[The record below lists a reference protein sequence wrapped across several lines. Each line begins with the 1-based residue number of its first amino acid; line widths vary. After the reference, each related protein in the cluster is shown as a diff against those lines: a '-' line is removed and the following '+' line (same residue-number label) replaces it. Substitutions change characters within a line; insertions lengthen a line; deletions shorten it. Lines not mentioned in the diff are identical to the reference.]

1 MASRRR
7 LSKDPQDYNLRKAG
21 CTKGRSLIL
30 ADFWRKNA
38 RQFKSWHPLREDTI
52 LREGIALIRMATS
65 QTTEMQVEGEINVDE
80 AVKEIL
86 AEVEAEEQD
95 PIEGMGNA
103 QIAEIYHRM
112 KPEDQRLFRQFKRFH
127 KQYYETHGHDAPSH
141 QLTRGI
147 IQQMF
152 PGLPSADA
160 DTIAKAR
167 AELLA
172 TERLK
177 ELCKQL
183 GLAVPTQPQM
193 YPSPPEAPEY
203 PPPPQPPGFLSRQD
217 KERMAAQQ
225 QPLAEAEEIEAK
237 PDVKPRR
244 LATSYLG
251 PPGLLRM
258 IGSGDEDHIITR
270 VVPGTDPMQDFED
283 DDPTQTIIIDHDTDA
298 SSDVD
303 DFSEVSMASAGGI
316 RKQEFQGL
324 LSDIAAQHQRM
335 AASLD
340 ALASR
345 VEDMSVEQVEEVAVR
360 VASETGHVRGMEEI
374 TGVFDKGEVV
384 LILAC
389 GVRKYQEYQALKGK
403 QEDKDIIS
411 YRQLQKKFGT
421 NKRTLM
427 EVIQGYKYRYPGG
440 VSTKVPFVPT
450 KPEEGEE
457 APTTS
462 ETAPTS
468 DPTTT

>member
-1 MASRRR
+1 
-7 LSKDPQDYNLRKAG
+7 
-21 CTKGRSLIL
+21 
-30 ADFWRKNA
+30 
-38 RQFKSWHPLREDTI
+38 
-52 LREGIALIRMATS
+52 MATS
-65 QTTEMQVEGEINVDE
+65 QTTEMQAEGEVNVDE

-86 AEVEAEEQD
+86 AEMEAEEQD

-112 KPEDQRLFRQFKRFH
+112 KPEDQRLFRQFKKFH

-147 IQQMF
+147 VQQMF

-172 TERLK
+172 AERLK

-183 GLAVPTQPQM
+183 GLAVPTQLQA
-193 YPSPPEAPEY
+193 YPPPPEAPEY
-203 PPPPQPPGFLSRQD
+203 PPPPQPPRFLSRQD
-217 KERMAAQQ
+217 KERAAQQ
-225 QPLAEAEEIEAK
+225 QPLAEAEEVEAK

-283 DDPTQTIIIDHDTDA
+283 DDPSQTIVIDHDTDA

-303 DFSEVSMASAGGI
+303 DLSEVSMVSAGGI
-316 RKQEFQGL
+316 GKQEFQGL

-345 VEDMSVEQVEEVAVR
+345 VEDMSVEQVEEAAVR
-360 VASETGHVRGMEEI
+360 VVSESGHVRGLEEI
-374 TGVFDKGEVV
+374 TGVFDKGEVA

-389 GVRKYQEYQALKGK
+389 GVRKYQEYQVLKGK
-403 QEDKDIIS
+403 REDKDIIS

-462 ETAPTS
+462 EAATTS

>member
-1 MASRRR
+1 
-7 LSKDPQDYNLRKAG
+7 
-21 CTKGRSLIL
+21 
-30 ADFWRKNA
+30 
-38 RQFKSWHPLREDTI
+38 
-52 LREGIALIRMATS
+52 
-65 QTTEMQVEGEINVDE
+65 MQVDIEE
-80 AVKEIL
+80 AVREML
-86 AEVEAEEQD
+86 EVEVEAEEQD
-95 PIEGMGNA
+95 PFEGMGNA
-103 QIAEIYHRM
+103 QVVEIYHRM

-147 IQQMF
+147 VQQMF
-152 PGLPSADA
+152 PGLPSTDA

-172 TERLK
+172 AEWLK

-183 GLAVPTQPQM
+183 GLAVPTQPQE
-193 YPSPPEAPEY
+193 YPPPPEAPEY
-203 PPPPQPPGFLSRQD
+203 PPPPQPPRFLSRQD
-217 KERMAAQQ
+217 KERRAAQQ
-225 QPLAEAEEIEAK
+225 QLLAEAEGVEIK
-237 PDVKPRR
+237 PDVKLRR

-258 IGSGDEDHIITR
+258 IGSGNEDHIITR

-283 DDPTQTIIIDHDTDA
+283 DDPTQTIIIDHDTIA

-303 DFSEVSMASAGGI
+303 DLSEVSMASGDGI
-316 RKQEFQGL
+316 GKQEFQGL
-324 LSDIAAQHQRM
+324 LSDIVAQHQRM

-340 ALASR
+340 TLASR
-345 VEDMSVEQVEEVAVR
+345 VEDMSVEQVEEAAVR
-360 VASETGHVRGMEEI
+360 VASETGHVRGLEEI
-374 TGVFDKGEVV
+374 TGVFDKSEVA

-403 QEDKDIIS
+403 REDKDIIS

-440 VSTKVPFVPT
+440 VSTKVPFVMT
-450 KPEEGEE
+450 KPEEEE
-457 APTTS
+457 ETPTTS
-462 ETAPTS
+462 STPAASETATTS

>member
-1 MASRRR
+1 MAG
-7 LSKDPQDYNLRKAG
+7 KA
-21 CTKGRSLIL
+21 
-30 ADFWRKNA
+30 A
-38 RQFKSWHPLREDTI
+38 QFKSRRPLRKDTI
-52 LREGIALIRMATS
+52 LQEGIALIRMATS
-65 QTTEMQVEGEINVDE
+65 QPTEIQVEGEVDVNE

-86 AEVEAEEQD
+86 AEMEAEEQD
-95 PIEGMGNA
+95 PLEGMGNA
-103 QIAEIYHRM
+103 QIAEIYRQM

-127 KQYYETHGHDAPSH
+127 KHYYETHGHDAPSH

-147 IQQMF
+147 VQQMF

-160 DTIAKAR
+160 ETIAKAR

-172 TERLK
+172 AERLK

-183 GLAVPTQPQM
+183 GLAVPTQLQQYPPPQ
-193 YPSPPEAPEY
+193 EAPEY
-203 PPPPQPPGFLSRQD
+203 PPPPQPSRFLSRQD
-217 KERMAAQQ
+217 KERAAQQ
-225 QPLAEAEEIEAK
+225 QSVEEAEVK

-258 IGSGDEDHIITR
+258 IRSGDEDHIITR

-283 DDPTQTIIIDHDTDA
+283 DDPSQFIVIDEDTDA

-303 DFSEVSMASAGGI
+303 DLSEVSMTSASGI
-316 RKQEFQGL
+316 GKQEFQGL
-324 LSDIAAQHQRM
+324 LSDIVTQHQRM

-345 VEDMSVEQVEEVAVR
+345 VEDMSVEQVEEAAVR
-360 VASETGHVRGMEEI
+360 VVSESGHVRGLEEI
-374 TGVFDKGEVV
+374 TGVFDKSEVA

-389 GVRKYQEYQALKGK
+389 EVRRYQEYQALKGK
-403 QEDKDIIS
+403 REDKDIIS

-427 EVIQGYKYRYPGG
+427 EVVQGYKYRYPGR

-462 ETAPTS
+462 ETAPAS

>member
-1 MASRRR
+1 
-7 LSKDPQDYNLRKAG
+7 
-21 CTKGRSLIL
+21 
-30 ADFWRKNA
+30 
-38 RQFKSWHPLREDTI
+38 
-52 LREGIALIRMATS
+52 MATS
-65 QTTEMQVEGEINVDE
+65 QPTETQVEEIDVDE

-86 AEVEAEEQD
+86 AEMEAEEQD
-95 PIEGMGNA
+95 PLEGMGNA
-103 QIAEIYHRM
+103 QIAVIYHQM
-112 KPEDQRLFRQFKRFH
+112 KPEDQRLFRQFKKFH
-127 KQYYETHGHDAPSH
+127 KHYYETHGHDAPSY
-141 QLTRGI
+141 QLTRSI
-147 IQQMF
+147 VQQMF

-160 DTIAKAR
+160 ETIAKAR

-172 TERLK
+172 AERLK

-183 GLAVPTQPQM
+183 GLAIPTQLRA
-193 YPSPPEAPEY
+193 YPPPLEAPEY
-203 PPPPQPPGFLSRQD
+203 PPPPQPPRFLSRQD
-217 KERMAAQQ
+217 KERAAQQ
-225 QPLAEAEEIEAK
+225 QSSEEAEVK

-270 VVPGTDPMQDFED
+270 VVPGTDPMQDFEE
-283 DDPTQTIIIDHDTDA
+283 DDPSQFIVIDYDTDA

-303 DFSEVSMASAGGI
+303 DLSEVSMASAGGI
-316 RKQEFQGL
+316 GKQEFQGL
-324 LSDIAAQHQRM
+324 LLDIAAQHQRM

-345 VEDMSVEQVEEVAVR
+345 VEDMSVDQVEEAAVR
-360 VASETGHVRGMEEI
+360 VVSESGHVRGLEEI
-374 TGVFDKGEVV
+374 TGVFDKGEVA

-389 GVRKYQEYQALKGK
+389 GVCKYQEYQVLKGK
-403 QEDKDIIS
+403 REDKDIIS

-440 VSTKVPFVPT
+440 VSTKVPFVST

-462 ETAPTS
+462 ETAPAS
-468 DPTTT
+468 DLTTT

>member
-1 MASRRR
+1 
-7 LSKDPQDYNLRKAG
+7 
-21 CTKGRSLIL
+21 
-30 ADFWRKNA
+30 
-38 RQFKSWHPLREDTI
+38 
-52 LREGIALIRMATS
+52 MATS
-65 QTTEMQVEGEINVDE
+65 QPTETQVEEINVDE

-86 AEVEAEEQD
+86 AEMEAEEQD
-95 PIEGMGNA
+95 PLEGMGNA
-103 QIAEIYHRM
+103 QIAAIYHRM
-112 KPEDQRLFRQFKRFH
+112 KPEDQRLFRQFKKFH
-127 KQYYETHGHDAPSH
+127 KHYYETHGHDAPSH

-147 IQQMF
+147 VQQMF

-160 DTIAKAR
+160 ETIAKAR

-172 TERLK
+172 AERLK

-183 GLAVPTQPQM
+183 GLAIPTQLQA
-193 YPSPPEAPEY
+193 YPPPSEAPEY
-203 PPPPQPPGFLSRQD
+203 PPPPQPPRFLSRQD
-217 KERMAAQQ
+217 KERAAQQ
-225 QPLAEAEEIEAK
+225 QSSEETETK

-244 LATSYLG
+244 LATTYLG

-270 VVPGTDPMQDFED
+270 VVPGTDPMQDFEE
-283 DDPTQTIIIDHDTDA
+283 DDPSQFIVIDDDTDA

-303 DFSEVSMASAGGI
+303 DLSEVSMASAGGI
-316 RKQEFQGL
+316 GKQEFQGL

-345 VEDMSVEQVEEVAVR
+345 VEDMTVDQVEEAAVR
-360 VASETGHVRGMEEI
+360 VVSESGHVRGLEEI
-374 TGVFDKGEVV
+374 TGVFDKGEVA

-389 GVRKYQEYQALKGK
+389 GVRKYQEYQVLKGK
-403 QEDKDIIS
+403 REDKDIIS

-421 NKRTLM
+421 NKRMLM

-440 VSTKVPFVPT
+440 VSTKVPFVST

-462 ETAPTS
+462 ETAPAS
-468 DPTTT
+468 DLTTT

>member
-1 MASRRR
+1 
-7 LSKDPQDYNLRKAG
+7 
-21 CTKGRSLIL
+21 
-30 ADFWRKNA
+30 
-38 RQFKSWHPLREDTI
+38 
-52 LREGIALIRMATS
+52 
-65 QTTEMQVEGEINVDE
+65 MQVEGKVSVDE

-86 AEVEAEEQD
+86 AEMEAEEQD

-103 QIAEIYHRM
+103 QITKIYHRM
-112 KPEDQRLFRQFKRFH
+112 KPEDQHLLRQFKRFH
-127 KQYYETHGHDAPSH
+127 KQYYETRGHDAPSH

-147 IQQMF
+147 VQQMF
-152 PGLPSADA
+152 PRLPSADA
-160 DTIAKAR
+160 DTITKAR

-172 TERLK
+172 TEQLN

-183 GLAVPTQPQM
+183 GLAVPTQLQE
-193 YPSPPEAPEY
+193 YPPPPEAPEY
-203 PPPPQPPGFLSRQD
+203 PPPPQPPRFLSRQD
-217 KERMAAQQ
+217 KERAAQQ
-225 QPLAEAEEIEAK
+225 QPLEEAEVK
-237 PDVKPRR
+237 PDIKPRR

-251 PPGLLRM
+251 PPGLLRI
-258 IGSGDEDHIITR
+258 IGSGNEDHIITR

-283 DDPTQTIIIDHDTDA
+283 DDPSQTIIIDHDTDV

-303 DFSEVSMASAGGI
+303 DLSEVSMASAGGI
-316 RKQEFQGL
+316 GKQEFQGL

-345 VEDMSVEQVEEVAVR
+345 VEDMSVEQVEEAAVR
-360 VASETGHVRGMEEI
+360 VVSESGHVRGLEEI
-374 TGVFDKGEVV
+374 TGVFDKGEVA
-384 LILAC
+384 LIFAC
-389 GVRKYQEYQALKGK
+389 GVRKYQEYQVLKGK
-403 QEDKDIIS
+403 REDKDIIS

-440 VSTKVPFVPT
+440 VSTKVPFVLT

-462 ETAPTS
+462 EAATTS
-468 DPTTT
+468 DPTTR

>member
-1 MASRRR
+1 
-7 LSKDPQDYNLRKAG
+7 
-21 CTKGRSLIL
+21 
-30 ADFWRKNA
+30 
-38 RQFKSWHPLREDTI
+38 
-52 LREGIALIRMATS
+52 MATS
-65 QTTEMQVEGEINVDE
+65 QPTEIQIEGEVDVNE
-80 AVKEIL
+80 AVKEIW
-86 AEVEAEEQD
+86 AEMEAEEQD
-95 PIEGMGNA
+95 PLEGMGNA
-103 QIAEIYHRM
+103 QIAEIYCQM

-127 KQYYETHGHDAPSH
+127 KHYYETHGHDAPSH
-141 QLTRGI
+141 QLTRSI
-147 IQQMF
+147 VQQMF

-160 DTIAKAR
+160 ETIAKAR

-177 ELCKQL
+177 ERCKQL
-183 GLAVPTQPQM
+183 GLAVPTHLQA
-193 YPSPPEAPEY
+193 YPPPPETPEY
-203 PPPPQPPGFLSRQD
+203 PPPPQPPRFLSRQD

-225 QPLAEAEEIEAK
+225 PAVEAEEAETK

-244 LATSYLG
+244 LASSYLG

-283 DDPTQTIIIDHDTDA
+283 DDPSQFIVIDDDTDA

-303 DFSEVSMASAGGI
+303 DLSEVSMASAGGI
-316 RKQEFQGL
+316 GKQEFQGL

-345 VEDMSVEQVEEVAVR
+345 VEDMSAEQVEEAAVR
-360 VASETGHVRGMEEI
+360 VISESGHVRGLEEI
-374 TGVFDKGEVV
+374 TRVFDKGEVA

-389 GVRKYQEYQALKGK
+389 GVCRYQEYQALKGK
-403 QEDKDIIS
+403 REDKDIIS

-427 EVIQGYKYRYPGG
+427 EVVQGYKYRYPGG
-440 VSTKVPFVPT
+440 VSTKVPFMPT

-462 ETAPTS
+462 ETAPAS

>member
-1 MASRRR
+1 
-7 LSKDPQDYNLRKAG
+7 
-21 CTKGRSLIL
+21 
-30 ADFWRKNA
+30 
-38 RQFKSWHPLREDTI
+38 
-52 LREGIALIRMATS
+52 MATS
-65 QTTEMQVEGEINVDE
+65 QPTETQVESEIDVDE

-86 AEVEAEEQD
+86 AEMEAEEQD
-95 PIEGMGNA
+95 PLEGMGNA

-127 KQYYETHGHDAPSH
+127 KRYYETHGHDAPSH

-147 IQQMF
+147 VQQMF

-160 DTIAKAR
+160 ETIAKAR

-172 TERLK
+172 AERLK

-183 GLAVPTQPQM
+183 GLAIPTQLQA
-193 YPSPPEAPEY
+193 YPPPPEAPEY
-203 PPPPQPPGFLSRQD
+203 PPPPQPPRFLSRQD

-225 QPLAEAEEIEAK
+225 QSSAETEETETK

-244 LATSYLG
+244 LATTYLG

-283 DDPTQTIIIDHDTDA
+283 DDPSQFIVIDDDTDA

-303 DFSEVSMASAGGI
+303 DLSEVSMASAGGI
-316 RKQEFQGL
+316 GKQEFQGL

-345 VEDMSVEQVEEVAVR
+345 VEDMSVDQVEEAAVR
-360 VASETGHVRGMEEI
+360 VVSESGHVRGLEEI
-374 TGVFDKGEVV
+374 TGVFDKGEVA

-389 GVRKYQEYQALKGK
+389 GVRKYQEYQVLKGK
-403 QEDKDIIS
+403 REDKDIIS

-462 ETAPTS
+462 ETAPAS
-468 DPTTT
+468 DLTTT

>member
-1 MASRRR
+1 
-7 LSKDPQDYNLRKAG
+7 
-21 CTKGRSLIL
+21 
-30 ADFWRKNA
+30 
-38 RQFKSWHPLREDTI
+38 
-52 LREGIALIRMATS
+52 MATS
-65 QTTEMQVEGEINVDE
+65 QPTETQVEGEIDVDE

-86 AEVEAEEQD
+86 AEMEAEEQD

-103 QIAEIYHRM
+103 QVAEIYHWM

-127 KQYYETHGHDAPSH
+127 KRYYETHRHDAPSH
-141 QLTRGI
+141 QLTRSMV
-147 IQQMF
+147 QQMF
-152 PGLPSADA
+152 PGLPSTDA
-160 DTIAKAR
+160 ETIAKVR

-172 TERLK
+172 AERLK

-183 GLAVPTQPQM
+183 GLVVPTQLQA
-193 YPSPPEAPEY
+193 YPPPPEVPEY
-203 PPPPQPPGFLSRQD
+203 PPPPQPPRFLSRQD
-217 KERMAAQQ
+217 KERLAAQQ
-225 QPLAEAEEIEAK
+225 QSSAETEEAETK

-244 LATSYLG
+244 LATTYLG
-251 PPGLLRM
+251 PPGLLWM

-283 DDPTQTIIIDHDTDA
+283 DDPSQFIVIDDDTDA

-303 DFSEVSMASAGGI
+303 NLSEVSMASAGGI
-316 RKQEFQGL
+316 GKQEFQGL

-345 VEDMSVEQVEEVAVR
+345 VEDMSVDQVEEAAVR
-360 VASETGHVRGMEEI
+360 VVSESGHVLGLEEI
-374 TGVFDKGEVV
+374 TGVFNKGEVA

-389 GVRKYQEYQALKGK
+389 GVRKYQEYQVLKGK
-403 QEDKDIIS
+403 REDKDIIS

-427 EVIQGYKYRYPGG
+427 EVIQGYKYRYLGG

-462 ETAPTS
+462 ETAPAS
-468 DPTTT
+468 DLTTT

>member
-1 MASRRR
+1 
-7 LSKDPQDYNLRKAG
+7 
-21 CTKGRSLIL
+21 
-30 ADFWRKNA
+30 
-38 RQFKSWHPLREDTI
+38 
-52 LREGIALIRMATS
+52 MATS
-65 QTTEMQVEGEINVDE
+65 QPTETQVEGKIDVDE

-86 AEVEAEEQD
+86 AEMEAEEQD

-103 QIAEIYHRM
+103 KIAEIYHRM

-127 KQYYETHGHDAPSH
+127 KRYYETHGHDAPSH

-147 IQQMF
+147 VQQMF

-160 DTIAKAR
+160 ETIAKAR

-172 TERLK
+172 AERLK

-183 GLAVPTQPQM
+183 GLAVPTQLQA
-193 YPSPPEAPEY
+193 YPPPPEAPEY
-203 PPPPQPPGFLSRQD
+203 PPPPQPPRFLSRQD
-217 KERMAAQQ
+217 KERLAAQQ
-225 QPLAEAEEIEAK
+225 QSSAGTEEAETK

-258 IGSGDEDHIITR
+258 IGTGDEDHIITR

-283 DDPTQTIIIDHDTDA
+283 DDPSQFIVIDEDTDA

-303 DFSEVSMASAGGI
+303 DLSEVSMTSAGGI
-316 RKQEFQGL
+316 GKQEFQGL

-345 VEDMSVEQVEEVAVR
+345 VEDMSVEQVEEAAVR
-360 VASETGHVRGMEEI
+360 VVSESGHVRGLEEI
-374 TGVFDKGEVV
+374 TGVFDKSEVA

-389 GVRKYQEYQALKGK
+389 GVRRYQEYQALKGK
-403 QEDKDIIS
+403 REDKDIIS

-427 EVIQGYKYRYPGG
+427 EVVQGYKYRYPGG

-462 ETAPTS
+462 ETAPAS